1 MNNCVLPPPAPVSLK
16 VESVRR
22 TGLQSFALKQAAG
35 FTLIELMITV
45 AIVAILA
52 AIGYPAYGDYVR
64 RGQLVEG
71 FTQLS
76 DYRGKMEQYFQDN
89 RNYGTDN
96 TCATAASWKTFVPA
110 DAKNFSYACQLTDSG
125 LGYVITATG
134 SSRATGHQ
142 YTINHNGVR
151 GTIKFKGT
159 TVSVSCWLVK
169 GTTC

>member
-1 MNNCVLPPPAPVSLK
+1 MNNCVFPPSAPVTLK
-16 VESVRR
+16 GESVKR
-22 TGLQSFALKQAAG
+22 TGLYCPASKQAAG

-89 RNYGTDN
+89 RNYGADDA
-96 TCATAASWKTFVPA
+96 CATAASWKTFAPA

-142 YTINHNGVR
+142 YTINQNGVR